1 MSQYKELITALVED
15 VSQGELGAASK
26 SFKTL
31 MASKLVEG
39 LNEHVIGVQQ
49 TISETY
55 PDIFDQPVDVEA
67 ATEVDPQIEEYPV
80 DSEDDP
86 VETEQGKDN
95 TDAHYLKGEDEAVY
109 EQVVYEMH
117 DQDDSYDGAA
127 GGMRAV
133 FGDEVPPLDEEEEE
147 IEENAFAGAAAA
159 AKAAGKTEF
168 EFPEGSGKM
177 HPVTMDDETAD
188 EINAG

>member
-1 MSQYKELITALVED
+1 MSQYKELITTLVED
-15 VSQGELGAASK
+15 VAQGELGAANK

-39 LNEHVIGVQQ
+39 LNEHAVSVQKS
-49 TISETY
+49 ISEAY
-55 PDIFDQPVDVEA
+55 PEIFDQPVDAEV

-86 VETEQGKDN
+86 IETEQGKDN

-109 EQVVYEMH
+109 EQVVVDGGSM
-117 DQDDSYDGAA
+117 DDDPFTD
-127 GGMRAV
+127 V
-133 FGDEVPPLDEEEEE
+133 TEEEEE
-147 IEENAFAGAAAA
+147 ELEESPFAGAAAA
-159 AKAAGKTEF
+159 AKAEGKTEF